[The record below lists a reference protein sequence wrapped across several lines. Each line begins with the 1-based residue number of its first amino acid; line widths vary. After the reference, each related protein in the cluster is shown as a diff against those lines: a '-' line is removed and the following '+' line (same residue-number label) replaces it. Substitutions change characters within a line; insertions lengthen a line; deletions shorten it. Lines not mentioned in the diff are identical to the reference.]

1 LNANKEAELLQIV
14 EKIINLDPAMRFAAI
29 LDLNGKIL
37 EGIMKENKTFVI
49 TYTKLDGESVTR
61 NGKWTDKCKEFI
73 AKQGHKCLTYI
84 DLDNNNDYRMATNKI
99 TDWNIKWN

>member
-1 LNANKEAELLQIV
+1 M
-14 EKIINLDPAMRFAAI
+14 D
-29 LDLNGKIL
+29 
-37 EGIMKENKTFVI
+37 KENKTFVI

-84 DLDNNNDYRMATNKI
+84 DLDANDYRMATNKI
-99 TDWNIKWN
+99 TDWDIKWN

>member
-1 LNANKEAELLQIV
+1 MYGISY
-14 EKIINLDPAMRFAAI
+14 KIPYITERHKMT
-29 LDLNGKIL
+29 
-37 EGIMKENKTFVI
+37 KENKTFVI

-61 NGKWTDKCKEFI
+61 NGKWTDKCKEFV

-84 DLDNNNDYRMATNKI
+84 DIDNNDEYRMATNQI

>member
-1 LNANKEAELLQIV
+1 MEN
-14 EKIINLDPAMRFAAI
+14 
-29 LDLNGKIL
+29 
-37 EGIMKENKTFVI
+37 NKTFKI

-99 TDWNIKWN
+99 TDWKIKWN